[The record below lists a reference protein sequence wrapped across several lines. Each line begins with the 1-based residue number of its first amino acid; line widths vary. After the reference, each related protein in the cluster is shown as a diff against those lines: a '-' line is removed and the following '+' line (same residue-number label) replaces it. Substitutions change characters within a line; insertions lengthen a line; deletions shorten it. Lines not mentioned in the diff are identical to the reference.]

1 MLNSVSGFL
10 TFSYVCGVICK
21 LQKGYADSSEFYF
34 NRYVHMPAKFKFN
47 VLNFKYPAF
56 FDYLPYKY
64 NDTFTD

>member
-1 MLNSVSGFL
+1 
-10 TFSYVCGVICK
+10 
-21 LQKGYADSSEFYF
+21 
-34 NRYVHMPAKFKFN
+34 MPAKFKFN